1 MHFLDMNIH
10 FPKMKRIFSS
20 FLLWSLALAG
30 LIFIVDIFVV
40 EYKLL
45 RFFFINIYTPFL
57 IIITLFAF
65 YFAYKTPKK
74 LGHFIITGILLYN
87 IFAYLS
93 LYKSVFF
100 SEFESIKYFY
110 IGILLESLVFMFGL
124 GYKVKLLYVEKM
136 KAQQKII
143 LEQKENQLLKENYGK
158 ELERKLQTQAEE
170 LKIVQMKAE
179 QEKLNLV
186 KVDFE
191 KELKH
196 LRLVSL
202 QSQMNPHFIFNA
214 LNSIKVFLIENDK
227 EKAVYY
233 LNKFSK
239 LIRKILES
247 SRSESHSLDEELE
260 LIELY
265 INIENIR
272 FEEHID
278 FSIEK
283 NPDVNSSIIKV
294 PPLILQPF
302 VENSIWHGLM
312 LSNKEKH
319 IFIKTYIENN
329 KVILSLIDNGIGRKA
344 SEQQKNKKVFKK
356 KSVGLKL
363 TQERLTYF
371 NQKYNVN
378 YKFKII
384 DLDPSLNKGTGTEIQ
399 FCFE

>member
-10 FPKMKRIFSS
+10 FPKMKRVFSR

-40 EYKLL
+40 DYKLL

-93 LYKSVFF
+93 LYKSIFYR
-100 SEFESIKYFY
+100 EFESIKYFY

-124 GYKVKLLYVEKM
+124 GYKIKLIYAEKINS
-136 KAQQKII
+136 QNKII
-143 LEQKENQLLKENYGK
+143 LEQKQNQLLKEKYRL
-158 ELERKLQTQAEE
+158 ELEYKLNKQAQELNRTQ
-170 LKIVQMKAE
+170 QKAE
-179 QEKLNLV
+179 KEKI
-186 KVDFE
+186 DFMKIE
-191 KELKH
+191 FENQIKDLH
-196 LRLVSL
+196 LASL

-214 LNSIKVFLIENDK
+214 LNSIKVFLIENNK

-247 SRSESHSLDEELE
+247 SRVESHSLEEELE
-260 LIELY
+260 IIALY
-265 INIENIR
+265 LSIENIR
-272 FEEHID
+272 FEEAIS
-278 FSIEK
+278 FSIKK
-283 NPDVNSSIIKV
+283 NPDVVISKIKV

-302 VENSIWHGLM
+302 VENAIWHGLM
-312 LSNKEKH
+312 LSKNKKRIEIEVFSEDNVTKLS
-319 IFIKTYIENN
+319 IK
-329 KVILSLIDNGIGRKA
+329 DNGIGRKK
-344 SEQQKNKKVFKK
+344 SLLLNKKKTVKK
-356 KSVGLKL
+356 NSVGLKMSE
-363 TQERLTYF
+363 ERIAYF
-371 NQKYNVN
+371 NQKHQLKNN
-378 YKFKII
+378 FQI
-384 DLDPSLNKGTGTEIQ
+384 LDIEDKKGNALGTEILFSFQ
-399 FCFE
+399 